1 MLKKRRKKLKRVMQ
15 IKGKNK
21 VVLLLLII
29 LLIITG
35 CKKENHDALK
45 FKEEYEKYNDTL
57 TKVDID
63 ENNPFIYINEKDIN
77 SLIENEKALVLFYGN
92 PEDNSSRQMVMS
104 IISSSKKG
112 LGKVYYIEAKDNE
125 TYDVNG
131 TKINSIPS
139 MVAIVRKNLYS
150 VVTENENINSVI
162 ETVIVELNTCDI
174 DVGC

>member
-1 MLKKRRKKLKRVMQ
+1 MQ

-112 LGKVYYIEAKDNE
+112 LGKVYYIEAKE
-125 TYDVNG
+125 NG